1 MPNLGS
7 MNLQEKFEKENY
19 HFSTKA
25 IFKMA
30 VQIFDAL
37 HQIHKADHVY
47 CDLKLSNIIVED
59 DSSSNDPEN
68 YRLHLVDFGCA

>member
-1 MPNLGS
+1 MPNLGT
-7 MNLQEKFEKENY
+7 MNLQEKFEQERY

-25 IFKMA
+25 IFKMT

-37 HQIHKADHVY
+37 RHIHKADHVY
-47 CDLKLSNIIVED
+47 CDLKLTNIIVED